1 MMWLRKTIIKENQNV
16 GNVDTLEST
25 FRKNIDK
32 KYVNLVKKELDHR
45 NILISIL
52 MMEIDSTQWQLL
64 PYQFFLYFNA

>member
-45 NILISIL
+45 NILISVL
-52 MMEIDSTQWQLL
+52 MMEIDSTHWQLL
-64 PYQFFLYFNA
+64 PYQFFLHFNA

>member
-25 FRKNIDK
+25 FHKNIDK

>member
-52 MMEIDSTQWQLL
+52 MMEVDSTQWQLL

>member
-25 FRKNIDK
+25 FRKNFDK

>member
-45 NILISIL
+45 NILISVL
-52 MMEIDSTQWQLL
+52 VMEIDSTQWQLL
-64 PYQFFLYFNA
+64 PYQFFLHFNA

>member
-16 GNVDTLEST
+16 GNIDTLEST

>member
-45 NILISIL
+45 NILISVL

>member
-45 NILISIL
+45 NILISVL
-52 MMEIDSTQWQLL
+52 MMEIDSTHWQLL